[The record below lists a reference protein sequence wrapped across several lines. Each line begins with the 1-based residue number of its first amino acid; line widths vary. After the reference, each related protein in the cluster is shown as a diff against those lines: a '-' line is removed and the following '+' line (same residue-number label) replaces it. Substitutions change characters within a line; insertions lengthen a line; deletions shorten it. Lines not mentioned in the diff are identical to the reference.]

1 MCGWPPG
8 AVLAAVAGRCFVR
21 FHARVF
27 SLTISAQTQEERTR
41 VIRTAKTKEDAL
53 AVAATCVDLVLEKPR
68 ENAKFNINLLATALR
83 EIIKCEK
90 ERTP

>member
-1 MCGWPPG
+1 M
-8 AVLAAVAGRCFVR
+8 
-21 FHARVF
+21 
-27 SLTISAQTQEERTR
+27 
-41 VIRTAKTKEDAL
+41 IRTAKTKEDAL